1 MNDLFAVDDAG
12 DQVLTP
18 ERPRER
24 RGHRRD
30 RAIRRQRRRRRTTVV
45 MTIVFVLIVTLVA
58 LAFPVIRDA
67 VSGWR
72 DAGPEDYPGPGSGA
86 VEVVIPTGATG
97 ADMGEVLTELDVVAS
112 VPAFTQA
119 FNANV
124 NAARIQPGTYSLLKQ
139 MAADDAV
146 AALLDP
152 ANKAEV
158 TITVPEGFQAK
169 QVYERI
175 ASVAGI
181 PLEDV
186 QAAAQDAAA
195 IGLPAESGGNP
206 EGWLAA
212 ATYSFQPG
220 DDATTMLR
228 TMVELTMAR
237 LDEAGVP
244 VDQRQTVLIKASIIE
259 REVNL
264 PEYYGPVARVIENR
278 LVDQREVNGLL
289 QMDSTVQYGLGRVG
303 GSPTSAELQDA
314 SNPYNTY
321 VHPGLPP
328 TPIGAPGAGALD
340 ATADPP
346 PGTWLYFVTV
356 NLDTG
361 ETKFAS
367 TLSEH
372 QAYVA
377 ELREWQAANPA

>member
-18 ERPRER
+18 EPPRER

-45 MTIVFVLIVTLVA
+45 MTVVFVLIVTVVA
-58 LAFPVIRDA
+58 LAFPVIRDT

-72 DAGPEDYPGPGSGA
+72 AAGPEDYPGPGSGSA
-86 VEVVIPTGATG
+86 EVVIPKGATG
-97 ADMGEVLTELDVVAS
+97 ADMGEVLAEADVVAS

-119 FNANV
+119 FSANV

-181 PLEDV
+181 PLEEV

-220 DDATTMLR
+220 DDATTMLH
-228 TMVELTMAR
+228 TMVGLTLTR

-244 VDQRQTVLIKASIIE
+244 VDQRQAVLIKASIIE

-328 TPIGAPGAGALD
+328 TPIGAPGAGALA

-377 ELREWQAANPA
+377 ELRAWQAANPG